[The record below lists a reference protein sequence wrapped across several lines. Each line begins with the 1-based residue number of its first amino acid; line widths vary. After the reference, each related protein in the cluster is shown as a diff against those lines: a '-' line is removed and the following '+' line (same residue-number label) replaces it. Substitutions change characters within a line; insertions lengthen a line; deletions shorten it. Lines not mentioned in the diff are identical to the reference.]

1 MGKLIKGE
9 FDIDAPGASAK
20 AVTPSDSADLPNG
33 PCRAIELATGGA
45 IRLTLVRDTASVLHT
60 LPAGVWPL
68 RVKRV
73 HAADLTASGIVAI
86 Y

>member
-9 FDIDAPGASAK
+9 FDIDAPGASARE
-20 AVTPSDSADLPNG
+20 VTPNDNADLPDG
-33 PCRAIELATGGA
+33 PCRAIHVRTAG
-45 IRLTLVRDTASVLHT
+45 IVRMTLVRDSASVLFNLHVGT
-60 LPAGVWPL
+60 HPY

-73 HAADLTASGIVAI
+73 HAADLTAAGVVAL

>member
-1 MGKLIKGE
+1 MGRQIRGE
-9 FDIDAPGASAK
+9 FDVDAPGASAK
-20 AVTPSDSADLPNG
+20 EVTPNDNADLPDG
-33 PCRAIELATGGA
+33 PCRAIHVRTAG
-45 IRLTLVRDTASVLHT
+45 IVRVTLVRDSTSVLLN
-60 LPAGVWPL
+60 LPVGTHPY